1 MQKHDQ
7 DYIKRKNRATV
18 FEMIKNNPPLSRAEI
33 ARLTGMSPTTISRIV
48 SDLFHLDFMHE
59 IEQET
64 SSVGRKAVL
73 LQVNP
78 RSVLSVGV
86 EIDKTMIRIGVI
98 DLDGKVIGS
107 RTIERQKNEA
117 AEATLGNIAA
127 GINEL
132 IEAEDFDRRRI
143 VGIGVGLPGIIDYAS
158 GTAVLSA
165 QLGWKQ
171 TNIAGILKKLTGLEV
186 AVDNEL
192 KVKSL
197 AEHMYGAAK
206 GSSRSVLIG
215 FGSGVGSSLIID
227 GEIYRGESN
236 SAGEIGHTVVDP
248 GGILCECGK
257 VGCLQTYI
265 AEASLLEQSNKIK
278 PIANL
283 DELFQ
288 ARRDGEFWA
297 ASIIDRAMTF
307 IAVTISN
314 IACMYNPDT
323 VILTG
328 KLVERFSEVREFIA
342 DKCMDQFVWEPLR
355 GTFQIVYS
363 AFENDGVVIGSGL
376 LAQSRFLDISSQM
389 EQVEQTGN

>member
-171 TNIAGILKKLTGLEV
+171 TDIAGILKKLTGLEV

-389 EQVEQTGN
+389 EQVELIDN

>member
-7 DYIKRKNRATV
+7 EFIKKKNRTTV
-18 FEMIKNNPPLSRAEI
+18 FEMIKNNSPLSRADI
-33 ARLTGMSPTTISRIV
+33 ARLTGMSPTTVSRIV
-48 SDLFHLDFMHE
+48 SELYNLDYMHE

-64 SSVGRKAVL
+64 IGVGRKAVF

-78 RSVLSVGV
+78 KSVLSVGV
-86 EIDKTMIRIGVI
+86 EIDKLSIRIGVI
-98 DLDGKVIGS
+98 DLDGRVIGS
-107 RTIERQKNEA
+107 RMIERQKNEA
-117 AEATLGNIAA
+117 SDVTLEHIAS
-127 GINEL
+127 GINGL
-132 IEAEDFDRRRI
+132 IEEKDFDRRRI
-143 VGIGVGLPGIIDYAS
+143 VGIGVGLPGIIDHS
-158 GTAVLSA
+158 GGKAVLSA

-171 TNIAGILKKLTGLEV
+171 TDIAGVLKKHTGLEV

-197 AEHMYGAAK
+197 AEHMYGSAK

-248 GGILCECGK
+248 NGILCECGK

-265 AEASLLEQSNKIK
+265 AEASLIEQSNKIK
-278 PIANL
+278 PIASL
-283 DELFQ
+283 DELFE
-288 ARRDGEFWA
+288 ARREGEFWA
-297 ASIIDRAMTF
+297 SSIIDRAMTF
-307 IAVTISN
+307 VAVTISN

-328 KLVERFSEVREFIA
+328 KLVERFPEVREFIA
-342 DKCMDQFVWEPLR
+342 EKCMGQFVWEPLR

-376 LAQSRFLDISSQM
+376 LAQSRFLDIGSQM
-389 EQVEQTGN
+389 EQVEQV